1 MSEKISLDSSD
12 IKYIILI
19 FYIKDRSIGFH
30 LLIKISRTGIPL
42 MRLN

>member
-1 MSEKISLDSSD
+1 MVSYKALNTYS
-12 IKYIILI
+12 KYIILI

-30 LLIKISRTGIPL
+30 LLIKISQTGIPL